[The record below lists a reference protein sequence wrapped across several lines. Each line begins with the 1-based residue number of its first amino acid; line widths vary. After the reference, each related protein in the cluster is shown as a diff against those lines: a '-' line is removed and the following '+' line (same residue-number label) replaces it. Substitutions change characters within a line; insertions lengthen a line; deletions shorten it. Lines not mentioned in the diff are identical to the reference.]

1 MATGGSGGPHLRT
14 TCSQLNIRKP
24 RSMTPNALK
33 HRPLE
38 RQAYHLQPLQ
48 AEKARGSNRWIE
60 ICLNM
65 HLQSLTRTEDP
76 MASWNYSSMVNP
88 VNPSPSTINT
98 IPKSLPDSP
107 EAHPSAPPPAGFRA
121 GAGAVGPGRWV
132 TPLLLGAGVQ
142 LLGFRFRPPASN
154 LRHYTRAPF
163 RQRQGLQGLRKH
175 ESTLG
180 HPA

>member
-88 VNPSPSTINT
+88 VNPSPSTIT
-98 IPKSLPDSP
+98 PYQSP
-107 EAHPSAPPPAGFRA
+107 FPIALKPIRVPRRPRVSAL
-121 GAGAVGPGRWV
+121 VPGRW
-132 TPLLLGAGVQ
+132 GRAG
-142 LLGFRFRPPASN
+142 G
-154 LRHYTRAPF
+154 
-163 RQRQGLQGLRKH
+163 
-175 ESTLG
+175 
-180 HPA
+180 